1 MNTYNVITLFP
12 NLIEEW
18 KNIGIVRQAI
28 KNQLVN
34 IETTNLREFGIGE
47 YKQVDDAPYGGGPG
61 MVLMPEPL
69 DNAINSSNSE
79 VNVFLT
85 PSGEQLDE
93 TLLTK
98 LLSFKSINLI
108 AGRYEGFD
116 QRILDI
122 HADYKVSIG
131 HTVISGGEVP
141 AMYLLEALIRRIP
154 GVLGNPDS
162 LSKSQLDEIKNNK
175 SINYLGHIDIS
186 KELHNYDVNLVMS
199 KYEGSSRILLES
211 LYIGLICISNNIPGT
226 TVLSS
231 KFSNSFFVN
240 DNNIQ
245 EFKRNLNEII
255 NNDAFLDS
263 TQNEYFGNGADYNRK
278 LINENYTSI
287 KIAAAYNKIY
297 QYLRGEIESYRSEFV

>member
-34 IETTNLREFGIGE
+34 IQTTNLREFGIGE

-69 DNAINSSNSE
+69 DNAINSSNAE

-93 TLLTK
+93 TLLIK
-98 LLSFKSINLI
+98 LLSFNSINLI

-141 AMYLLEALIRRIP
+141 AMYMLEALIRRIP

-162 LSKSQLDEIKNNK
+162 LKFETFTNNKYDFPVYTRPETFNDLSVPEVLLSGNHKDIEEWKKNNLK
-175 SINYLGHIDIS
+175 DI
-186 KELHNYDVNLVMS
+186 
-199 KYEGSSRILLES
+199 
-211 LYIGLICISNNIPGT
+211 
-226 TVLSS
+226 
-231 KFSNSFFVN
+231 
-240 DNNIQ
+240 
-245 EFKRNLNEII
+245 
-255 NNDAFLDS
+255 
-263 TQNEYFGNGADYNRK
+263 
-278 LINENYTSI
+278 
-287 KIAAAYNKIY
+287 
-297 QYLRGEIESYRSEFV
+297 

>member
-1 MNTYNVITLFP
+1 MNIYNVITLFP

-34 IETTNLREFGIGE
+34 IQTTNLRDFGIGE

-69 DNAINSSNSE
+69 DNAINSSNAE

-93 TLLTK
+93 TLLIK
-98 LLSFKSINLI
+98 LLSFNSINLI

-122 HADYKVSIG
+122 HADYKISVG
-131 HTVISGGEVP
+131 HAVISGGEVP
-141 AMYLLEALIRRIP
+141 AMYILEALIRRIP

-162 LSKSQLDEIKNNK
+162 LKFETFTNNKYDFPVYTRPETFNDLSVPEVLLSGNHKDIEEWKKNNLK
-175 SINYLGHIDIS
+175 DI
-186 KELHNYDVNLVMS
+186 
-199 KYEGSSRILLES
+199 
-211 LYIGLICISNNIPGT
+211 
-226 TVLSS
+226 
-231 KFSNSFFVN
+231 
-240 DNNIQ
+240 
-245 EFKRNLNEII
+245 
-255 NNDAFLDS
+255 
-263 TQNEYFGNGADYNRK
+263 
-278 LINENYTSI
+278 
-287 KIAAAYNKIY
+287 
-297 QYLRGEIESYRSEFV
+297 

>member
-34 IETTNLREFGIGE
+34 IQTTNLREFGIGE

-93 TLLTK
+93 TLIIK

-116 QRILDI
+116 QRILDM

-141 AMYLLEALIRRIP
+141 AMYMLEALIRRIP

-162 LSKSQLDEIKNNK
+162 LKFETFTDNKYDFPVYTRPETFKNLSVPEVLLSGNHKDIEEWKKNNLK
-175 SINYLGHIDIS
+175 DI
-186 KELHNYDVNLVMS
+186 
-199 KYEGSSRILLES
+199 
-211 LYIGLICISNNIPGT
+211 
-226 TVLSS
+226 
-231 KFSNSFFVN
+231 
-240 DNNIQ
+240 
-245 EFKRNLNEII
+245 
-255 NNDAFLDS
+255 
-263 TQNEYFGNGADYNRK
+263 
-278 LINENYTSI
+278 
-287 KIAAAYNKIY
+287 
-297 QYLRGEIESYRSEFV
+297 

>member
-34 IETTNLREFGIGE
+34 IQTTNLRDFGIGE
-47 YKQVDDAPYGGGPG
+47 YKQIDDAPYGGGPG

-69 DNAINSSNSE
+69 DNAINSSNAE

-93 TLLTK
+93 TLLIK
-98 LLSFKSINLI
+98 LLSFNSINLI

-122 HADYKVSIG
+122 HADYKISVG
-131 HTVISGGEVP
+131 HAVISGGEVP
-141 AMYLLEALIRRIP
+141 AMYILEALIRRIP

-162 LSKSQLDEIKNNK
+162 LKFETFTNNKYDFPVYTRPETFNDLSVPEVLLSGNHKDIEEWKKNNLK
-175 SINYLGHIDIS
+175 DI
-186 KELHNYDVNLVMS
+186 
-199 KYEGSSRILLES
+199 
-211 LYIGLICISNNIPGT
+211 
-226 TVLSS
+226 
-231 KFSNSFFVN
+231 
-240 DNNIQ
+240 
-245 EFKRNLNEII
+245 
-255 NNDAFLDS
+255 
-263 TQNEYFGNGADYNRK
+263 
-278 LINENYTSI
+278 
-287 KIAAAYNKIY
+287 
-297 QYLRGEIESYRSEFV
+297 

>member
-18 KNIGIVRQAI
+18 KNVGIVRQAI

-34 IETTNLREFGIGE
+34 IQTTNLRDFGIGE

-69 DNAINSSNSE
+69 DNAINSSNAE

-93 TLLTK
+93 TLLIK
-98 LLSFKSINLI
+98 LLSFNSINLI

-122 HADYKVSIG
+122 HADYKISVG
-131 HTVISGGEVP
+131 HAVISGGEIP
-141 AMYLLEALIRRIP
+141 AMYILEALIRRIP

-162 LSKSQLDEIKNNK
+162 LKFETFTDNKYDFPVYTRPETFNDLSVPEVLLSGNHKDIEEWKKNNLK
-175 SINYLGHIDIS
+175 DI
-186 KELHNYDVNLVMS
+186 
-199 KYEGSSRILLES
+199 
-211 LYIGLICISNNIPGT
+211 
-226 TVLSS
+226 
-231 KFSNSFFVN
+231 
-240 DNNIQ
+240 
-245 EFKRNLNEII
+245 
-255 NNDAFLDS
+255 
-263 TQNEYFGNGADYNRK
+263 
-278 LINENYTSI
+278 
-287 KIAAAYNKIY
+287 
-297 QYLRGEIESYRSEFV
+297 

>member
-18 KNIGIVRQAI
+18 KNIGIVSQAI

-34 IETTNLREFGIGE
+34 IQTTNLREFGIGE

-93 TLLTK
+93 TLLIK

-141 AMYLLEALIRRIP
+141 AMYMLEALIRRIP

-162 LSKSQLDEIKNNK
+162 LKHETFNDNKYDFPVYTRPETFKNLSVPEVLLSGNHKDIEEWKKNNLK
-175 SINYLGHIDIS
+175 DI
-186 KELHNYDVNLVMS
+186 
-199 KYEGSSRILLES
+199 
-211 LYIGLICISNNIPGT
+211 
-226 TVLSS
+226 
-231 KFSNSFFVN
+231 
-240 DNNIQ
+240 
-245 EFKRNLNEII
+245 
-255 NNDAFLDS
+255 
-263 TQNEYFGNGADYNRK
+263 
-278 LINENYTSI
+278 
-287 KIAAAYNKIY
+287 
-297 QYLRGEIESYRSEFV
+297 

>member
-34 IETTNLREFGIGE
+34 IQTTNLREFGIGE

-69 DNAINSSNSE
+69 DNAIKSSNSE

-93 TLLTK
+93 TLLIK
-98 LLSFKSINLI
+98 LLSFKTINLI

-141 AMYLLEALIRRIP
+141 AMYMLEALIRRIP

-162 LSKSQLDEIKNNK
+162 LKHETFNDNKYDFPVYTRPETFKNLSVPEVLLSGNHKDIEEWKKNNLK
-175 SINYLGHIDIS
+175 DI
-186 KELHNYDVNLVMS
+186 
-199 KYEGSSRILLES
+199 
-211 LYIGLICISNNIPGT
+211 
-226 TVLSS
+226 
-231 KFSNSFFVN
+231 
-240 DNNIQ
+240 
-245 EFKRNLNEII
+245 
-255 NNDAFLDS
+255 
-263 TQNEYFGNGADYNRK
+263 
-278 LINENYTSI
+278 
-287 KIAAAYNKIY
+287 
-297 QYLRGEIESYRSEFV
+297 

>member
-34 IETTNLREFGIGE
+34 IQTTNLREFGIGE

-69 DNAINSSNSE
+69 DNAIKSSNSD

-93 TLLTK
+93 TLLIK

-141 AMYLLEALIRRIP
+141 AMYMLEALIRRIP

-162 LSKSQLDEIKNNK
+162 LKYETFIDNKYDFPVYTRPETFKNLSVPEVLLSGNHKDIEEWKKNNLK
-175 SINYLGHIDIS
+175 DI
-186 KELHNYDVNLVMS
+186 
-199 KYEGSSRILLES
+199 
-211 LYIGLICISNNIPGT
+211 
-226 TVLSS
+226 
-231 KFSNSFFVN
+231 
-240 DNNIQ
+240 
-245 EFKRNLNEII
+245 
-255 NNDAFLDS
+255 
-263 TQNEYFGNGADYNRK
+263 
-278 LINENYTSI
+278 
-287 KIAAAYNKIY
+287 
-297 QYLRGEIESYRSEFV
+297 